1 VLASDPDDPGGSQRK
16 VMAAAAAAQIVTMK
30 FGREDELQSDELG
43 VRYMAE
49 AGYDPRSM
57 VGVMKILAEAGG
69 GGGRGPDWTSS
80 HPNPERR
87 IDDIQKAIDELFPD
101 GVPPG
106 LVP

>member
-1 VLASDPDDPGGSQRK
+1 MM
-16 VMAAAAAAQIVTMK
+16 MAAVAAQLISMRH
-30 FGREDELQSDELG
+30 GREDELQSDELG

-57 VGVMKILAEAGG
+57 VGVMKILAEAS
-69 GGGRGPDWTSS
+69 GGGRGLDWTST

-87 IDDIQKAIDELFPD
+87 IDDIHAAIDELFPE